1 MRWRGL
7 FAFAVPFVLLLGCY
21 AALAQETWITDARV
35 TWYGVYQAGHD
46 KVVDDKSSFTGI
58 RTVSTGIVPPTVNS
72 DRIPAILNSRFG
84 FGFVLSVTPT
94 DAGAKLVKL
103 RFVRNF
109 PADGIADPKT
119 GERRLREQGE
129 YNFDISQS
137 EYLCG
142 YIFDRGE
149 ELVPGQWSLEVWH
162 GNRKLVEKSFT
173 VFKP

>member
-1 MRWRGL
+1 
-7 FAFAVPFVLLLGCY
+7 FAFPLFLHVGY
-21 AALAQETWITDARV
+21 WAALAQETWITEGRV
-35 TWYGVYQAGHD
+35 TWYGFYQAGYD
-46 KVVDDKSSFTGI
+46 KIVDDKSSFTEI
-58 RTVSTGIVPPTVNS
+58 RIVSTGIVPPTVNS
-72 DRIPAILNSRFG
+72 DQIPAILNSRFG
-84 FGFVLSVTPT
+84 FGFVLSGTPT

-119 GERRLREQGE
+119 GERRLRERGE

-137 EYLCG
+137 ENFCG
-142 YIFDRGE
+142 YIFDRDE